1 MFKKQDGYYW
11 VKQND
16 GSKIGYPS
24 LVSLV
29 TDEPAPATIAYLL
42 SVVVIGVSLLLI
54 VGSIN

>member
-24 LVSLV
+24 LVSLIGERV
-29 TDEPAPATIAYLL
+29 GFALIAYVAVLVV
-42 SVVVIGVSLLLI
+42 SVVIVVISL
-54 VGSIN
+54 